1 VTDQLFGPPQHATT
15 AIDPDDGPPGRL
27 GRWVL
32 HRAGI
37 VNVWQYDRVE
47 LRFADG
53 RALFRGKNGAG
64 KSKALEVLLPFLLDG
79 DTRSIDASGRDRTT
93 VGWLMTDG
101 REPGNHVGYVWLE
114 LRLSDGDGEDRFCT
128 LGAGLK
134 SSSSTKQSSTWFFL
148 VPDARVG
155 TDIVLET
162 DGECLSLDRLKA
174 QLGDQVTTS
183 APEHR
188 RRVAY
193 RLFGLRHEDRYANLL
208 HLLHRLRDPN
218 IGNRIEAGELAA
230 VLRDALPPPSETALE
245 DGAERFDT
253 LEQVRE
259 QLERTQRTAA
269 ALGRFMAS
277 YVGYATTVLRGRAE
291 AVLDAVRS
299 HRRAERRAAEQAAA
313 AAAARAAS
321 DAADAEVSRLHQ
333 EESDA
338 AAQLEGLQQSDAYK
352 QHLQMVDRRKA
363 VHAAGEAAEGAESS
377 AQAARRAVTEAASD
391 VAEAQGR
398 ADELAAHLAAA
409 RPPMLRQ
416 VSEVGV
422 DPGVIPALP
431 GPDTDEA
438 GITIVRAR
446 AVAALDVATGRRR
459 AAEAVRRLAEAA
471 ITAGRSAEVAE
482 ERADRS
488 EQELAAR
495 QAEADGGRERWEE
508 ASGAWRDE
516 VRGWPAEAVVGIDWG
531 SLHAVLL
538 EGPADA
544 EELELAARSAT
555 ALLAPHR
562 QAAREAE
569 ATATG
574 ERTAATETLAAKE
587 AERAALAATDEASP
601 EPGRY
606 RSARRDPAQG
616 TAFYELVEFRAEV
629 PDDDRA
635 GVEAALEAAG
645 LLDAWVG
652 ADGLVVHPA
661 TRDVL
666 VRPGVAA
673 VPVAVD
679 DLTRILL
686 AAVPEG
692 SAVSEATVNAILSA
706 VGLMPSEGDRAR
718 GTHPLVAEWPWVSV
732 DGRWSL
738 GLLQGA
744 WAKEHSEYLG
754 AGARRATRERRLV
767 ALAAE
772 CEALRRDLE
781 AAEAVYDQARAL
793 REHLDRLPDT
803 FPAGGAVAAAASEAE
818 VSARVA
824 ASARAR
830 HAEDRRGAEQART
843 AAARAVAEARQAAAA
858 DNLPVDLDGLD
869 AVIVAARELA
879 TALGQWDGGLG
890 DWSSRI
896 REVAERSRRLA
907 VRRQEADEAIAR
919 SASLR
924 DVHRQETASLA
935 ALEGALR
942 ATVDEVLT
950 EIEATTARR
959 DAARAAGPPAA
970 QAARERAD
978 GAARAEEQ
986 AAQARHEAAR
996 LGEGVAEVAGHLDVA
1011 LLLPGTAR
1019 AALGRDLLV
1028 PADLLDSAVSG
1039 PAASAGPTS
1048 AGPAA
1053 TAAVAQAVLDSTAS
1067 GVEPVSDRVI
1077 LNRYDEL
1084 QAGLAGGYDI
1094 AVDED
1099 DGVKYFHVSDDTG
1112 RQPLPVVAARVE
1124 ADAEAART
1132 RLAASERE
1140 VIVRFLLGE
1149 LGDELRDRLLEA
1161 EDLVAATN
1169 TALDGVR
1176 TSHGKG
1182 ARLEWKVDPDE
1193 PEEARTARRLL
1204 LLSPRSADED
1214 AQLQAALLALIQ
1226 TRRELDPTGAY
1237 LDHLRKALDYR
1248 DWHRFTVL
1256 VLDDARPGTARTL
1269 SNRLGLSQ
1277 GEQRVLSYLALF
1289 AAASASFDAIGGAS
1303 PRLLLLDDAFAKV
1316 DEPTH
1321 GRLLEL
1327 LVQLDL
1333 DFLVTSER
1341 LWGCFP
1347 AVPSLEIY
1355 EALREPT
1362 VPGVALVHF
1371 HWDGHQRHLVG
1382 L

>member
-1 VTDQLFGPPQHATT
+1 VTDQLFGLPQQAMM
-15 AIDPDDGPPGRL
+15 AIDLDDGPPERL

-47 LRFADG
+47 FRFAGG

-114 LRLSDGDGEDRFCT
+114 LRLSDGDGQDRFCT

-134 SSSSTKQSSTWFFL
+134 SSSSTKQSTTWFFL

-155 TDIVLET
+155 PDIVLEV

-188 RRVAY
+188 RRVAH
-193 RLFGLRHEDRYANLL
+193 RLFGLQHEDRYANLL

-259 QLERTQRTAA
+259 QLERTQRTAG
-269 ALGRFMAS
+269 ALGRFMTS
-277 YVGYATTVLRGRAE
+277 YVGYATTVVRGRAE

-299 HRRAERRAAEQAAA
+299 HRRAERFAAEQAAA

-333 EESDA
+333 EERKA
-338 AAQLEGLQQSDAYK
+338 TAQLEGLQQSDAYK

-363 VHAAGEAAEGAESS
+363 VHAAGEAAESAERS
-377 AQAARRAVTEAASD
+377 AQAARRAV
-391 VAEAQGR
+391 AEATSDIAEAEDR
-398 ADELAAHLAAA
+398 ADELTARLEAA

-431 GPDTDEA
+431 GPAADEA
-438 GITIVRAR
+438 GIIVVRAG

-471 ITAGRSAEVAE
+471 VTAGRSAEAAE

-495 QAEADGGRERWEE
+495 QAEADGGRERWEA

-516 VRGWPAEAVVGIDWG
+516 VRAWPADAAELGIDWG

-544 EELELAARSAT
+544 EELELVVRAAT

-562 QAAREAE
+562 EAARAAE
-569 ATATG
+569 ATAAR
-574 ERTAATETLAAKE
+574 ERTAAAEALAAKE
-587 AERAALAATDEASP
+587 AERAALAAADEASP

-616 TAFYELVEFRAEV
+616 AALYELVDFRPEV
-629 PDDDRA
+629 PEDARA

-652 ADGLVVHPA
+652 ADGLVFHPA

-673 VPVAVD
+673 VPAGVD

-686 AAVPEG
+686 AAPPEG
-692 SAVSEATVNAILSA
+692 SPVSEATVTAVLSA
-706 VGLMPSEGDRAR
+706 VGLGPSEGDRAR
-718 GTHPLVAEWPWVSV
+718 GTHPPAAEWPWVSV

-744 WAKEHSEYLG
+744 WAKEQGEYLG
-754 AGARRATRERRLV
+754 AGARRATRERKLLV
-767 ALAAE
+767 LAAE
-772 CEALRRDLE
+772 CEALGRDLVV
-781 AAEAVYDQARAL
+781 AEDVYDQARAF

-803 FPAGGAVAAAASEAE
+803 FPAGAAVAAAASEAE

-830 HAEDRRGAEQART
+830 HEEDRRGAEQART
-843 AAARAVAEARQAAAA
+843 AAARAVAEVRQAAAA
-858 DNLPVDLDGLD
+858 DNLPVDVDGLD

-879 TALGQWDGGLG
+879 AALRQWDSGLR
-890 DWSSRI
+890 DLSSRI

-907 VRRQEADEAIAR
+907 VRRQEADGATAR
-919 SASLR
+919 AVSLS
-924 DVHRQETASLA
+924 DAHRQEAASLA

-942 ATVDEVLT
+942 ATVDEVLAD
-950 EIEATTARR
+950 IEATTARR
-959 DAARAAGPPAA
+959 DAARSAGPPAA

-986 AAQARHEAAR
+986 ATQAGQEAAR
-996 LGEGVAEVAGHLDVA
+996 LGAGVAEVAGHLDVA
-1011 LLLPGTAR
+1011 LLLPGMAR
-1019 AALGRDLLV
+1019 AALGRDLLG
-1028 PADLLDSAVSG
+1028 PADLLDPAGPGSASSG
-1039 PAASAGPTS
+1039 PAAT
-1048 AGPAA
+1048 
-1053 TAAVAQAVLDSTAS
+1053 TVIAQSVLDSTAS
-1067 GVEPVSDRVI
+1067 DVEPVSDRVI

-1084 QAGLAGGYDI
+1084 QAALAGGYDI
-1094 AVDED
+1094 AVDEE

-1182 ARLEWKVDPDE
+1182 ARLEWKVDLDE
-1193 PEEARTARRLL
+1193 PDEARTARRLL
-1204 LLSPRSADED
+1204 LLSPRSTEED
-1214 AQLQAALLALIQ
+1214 AQLQAALLTLIQ
-1226 TRRELDPTGAY
+1226 ARRELDPTGAY
-1237 LDHLRKALDYR
+1237 LDHLRAALDYR
-1248 DWHRFTVL
+1248 DWHRFAVL

-1289 AAASASFDAIGGAS
+1289 AAASASFDTIGGAS

>member
-1 VTDQLFGPPQHATT
+1 MTDQLFGPPQQAA
-15 AIDPDDGPPGRL
+15 AIDLDDGPPGRL

-47 LRFADG
+47 FRFADG

-114 LRLSDGDGEDRFCT
+114 LRLSDGDGQDRFCT

-134 SSSSTKQSSTWFFL
+134 SSSSTKQSTTWFFV

-155 TDIVLET
+155 PDIVLET

-188 RRVAY
+188 RRVAH

-269 ALGRFMAS
+269 ALGRFMTS

-299 HRRAERRAAEQAAA
+299 HRRAERRAADQAAA

-321 DAADAEVSRLHQ
+321 DAADAEVSRLHH
-333 EESDA
+333 EESEA
-338 AAQLEGLQQSDAYK
+338 AAQLEGLRQSDAYK

-363 VHAAGEAAEGAESS
+363 VHAAGEAAEGAERS

-431 GPDTDEA
+431 GPDADEA
-438 GITIVRAR
+438 GITTVRAR

-471 ITAGRSAEVAE
+471 VTAGRSAEAAE

-495 QAEADGGRERWEE
+495 QAEADGGRERWEA
-508 ASGAWRDE
+508 ASGVWRDE
-516 VRGWPAEAVVGIDWG
+516 VRGWPADTVVGIDWG

-544 EELELAARSAT
+544 EELELASRSAT

-574 ERTAATETLAAKE
+574 ERTAAAEALAVKET
-587 AERAALAATDEASP
+587 ERAALAATDEASP

-606 RSARRDPAQG
+606 RSARRDRAQG
-616 TAFYELVEFRAEV
+616 AAFYELVEFRPEV
-629 PDDDRA
+629 PDDARA

-686 AAVPEG
+686 ASVPEG

-706 VGLMPSEGDRAR
+706 VGLRPSEGDRAR

-754 AGARRATRERRLV
+754 AGARRATRERKLL

-772 CEALRRDLE
+772 CEALRRDLV

-793 REHLDRLPDT
+793 REHLDGLPDT
-803 FPAGGAVAAAASEAE
+803 FPAGAAVAAAASEAE

-830 HAEDRRGAEQART
+830 HDEDRRGAEQART
-843 AAARAVAEARQAAAA
+843 AAARAVAEVRQAAAA
-858 DNLPVDLDGLD
+858 DNLPVDPDGLD
-869 AVIVAARELA
+869 TVIVAARELTA
-879 TALGQWDGGLG
+879 ALGQWDSGLG
-890 DWSSRI
+890 DLSARI
-896 REVAERSRRLA
+896 REVVERSRRLA
-907 VRRQEADEAIAR
+907 VRRQEADEATAR
-919 SASLR
+919 SASLH
-924 DVHRQETASLA
+924 DNHRQEKASLA

-950 EIEATTARR
+950 GIEATTARR
-959 DAARAAGPPAA
+959 DAARVAGPPAA

-986 AAQARHEAAR
+986 AAQAGQEAAR
-996 LGEGVAEVAGHLDVA
+996 LGAGVAEVAGHLDMA
-1011 LLLPGTAR
+1011 LVLPGTAR

-1028 PADLLDSAVSG
+1028 PADLLDPAVPG
-1039 PAASAGPTS
+1039 PAASSGPEVV
-1048 AGPAA
+1048 A
-1053 TAAVAQAVLDSTAS
+1053 AAVAQAVLDSTAS

-1084 QAGLAGGYDI
+1084 QAALAGGYDI

-1214 AQLQAALLALIQ
+1214 AQLQAALLTLIQ

-1237 LDHLRKALDYR
+1237 LDHLRGALDYR
-1248 DWHRFTVL
+1248 DWHRFAVL

-1289 AAASASFDAIGGAS
+1289 AAAAASFDAIGGAS